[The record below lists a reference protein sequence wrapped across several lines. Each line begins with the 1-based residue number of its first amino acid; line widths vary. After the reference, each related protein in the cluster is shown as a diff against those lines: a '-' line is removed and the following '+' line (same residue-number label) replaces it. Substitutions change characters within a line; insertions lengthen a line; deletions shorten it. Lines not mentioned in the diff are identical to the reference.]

1 MTHLLQRRRCLAGLG
16 GLLVTGLGL
25 RPALANPDVQR
36 VSRALMGTKVDIV
49 AQGDD
54 PASTAVAIQAAFAE
68 MQRLE
73 RMMSRYR
80 ADSLVSAMHR
90 SAGRGLVQAPPE
102 LVAVLQRAAE
112 LSRLSEGA
120 FDITV
125 GAYHGWSFD
134 PQDARM
140 PAPEDLRRERRLVDF
155 RDVLIHPATGQ
166 AGLSRPGMRI
176 DLGGVAKLPILQ
188 AGLRVLEQHGLRHAM
203 VNGGGDVLTRGQLL
217 GQDWRVGLRDPRAPE
232 KLLGVVTLR
241 DGCVAASGGQ
251 SKMVEWLR
259 SGGNPPPDADELT
272 IGKPTV
278 VSAPPGDLTPAER
291 DEAALAWLLARTLKP
306 MMMALEAWARV
317 TSDSV
322 MPPTPL
328 IRIWAETSS
337 VESLLSEALMASTDP
352 CTSPLMISGNLAMPE
367 ALS

>member
-1 MTHLLQRRRCLAGLG
+1 MTHLLQRRQCLAGLS
-16 GLLVTGLGL
+16 GLLVAGLGM
-25 RPALANPDVQR
+25 RPALASPAVHRASR
-36 VSRALMGTKVDIV
+36 VLMGTWVDIV
-49 AQGDD
+49 AQGDT
-54 PASTAVAIQAAFAE
+54 PGATATAVQAAFAE

-90 SAGRGLVQAPPE
+90 SAGQGLVMAPPE

-134 PQDARM
+134 PQDARV

-155 RDVLIHPATGQ
+155 RDVSIDPATGQ

-217 GQDWRVGLRDPRAPE
+217 GQDWRVGIRDPRAPE
-232 KLLGVVTLR
+232 RLIGTVQVRDACVASSGDYERCFLRNGRRYHHVLDPRTGMPSHGMRGVVTVSRQPDPVNGLGAAIMVAGAAAGQHLLAPLR
-241 DGCVAASGGQ
+241 GVDSLMVDASAKVLITGR
-251 SKMVEWLR
+251 MVERLQ
-259 SGGNPPPDADELT
+259 
-272 IGKPTV
+272 
-278 VSAPPGDLTPAER
+278 
-291 DEAALAWLLARTLKP
+291 AA
-306 MMMALEAWARV
+306 
-317 TSDSV
+317 
-322 MPPTPL
+322 
-328 IRIWAETSS
+328 
-337 VESLLSEALMASTDP
+337 
-352 CTSPLMISGNLAMPE
+352 
-367 ALS
+367 